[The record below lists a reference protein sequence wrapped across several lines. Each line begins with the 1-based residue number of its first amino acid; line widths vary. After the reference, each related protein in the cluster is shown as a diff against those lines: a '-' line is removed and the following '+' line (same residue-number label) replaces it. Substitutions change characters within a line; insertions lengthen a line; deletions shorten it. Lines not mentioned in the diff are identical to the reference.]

1 MRRKFNR
8 VTIRDI
14 AQELGITAMTV
25 SRALNNKPDISPET
39 KERVIETARRLQ
51 YVQSALG
58 QGLASGYARAV
69 GCVVTTLA
77 DPFAGRILEG
87 IESVAREAGFA
98 LIVVT
103 SQADPERQRM
113 TIVDTFNAYRVGG
126 IVVMCSHFQQQYFS
140 DLIKLKSPIVLI
152 NSEGATAG
160 ANSVRIDE
168 IHVARLAVTHLVE
181 LGHRRIAHLK
191 VAADV
196 ISGQARWVG
205 YRQTLIDHGLPC
217 DDTWTIETEN
227 SEVGGAAATRQLLEL
242 DPRPTAIFCYND
254 RTAVGALAAL
264 RQAGVNVPAAMSV
277 VGVDN
282 TPVAEWVTP
291 PLTTVRQPARQMGR
305 LAMERILQIL
315 RGESEMKDIVL
326 PGELII
332 RESTAPPRSLKQA
345 YEVEGRHGT
354 LVNNARYDSDPKGL

>member
-8 VTIRDI
+8 ITIRDI

-126 IVVMCSHFQQQYFS
+126 IIVMCSHFQQQYFS

-227 SEVGGAAATRQLLEL
+227 SEAGGAAATRQLLEL

-305 LAMERILQIL
+305 LAMERILHIL
-315 RGESEMKDIVL
+315 RGDGEMKDIVL

-332 RESTAPPRSLKQA
+332 RESTAPPPQF
-345 YEVEGRHGT
+345 E
-354 LVNNARYDSDPKGL
+354 ARL